1 MKKKE
6 MEILTEM
13 IVSRLIVKQQ
23 EIDDAF
29 FKKMKEHQDNVEF
42 FDVSFEPE
50 DKVSQREIYLEK
62 IKDLEAELLVQE
74 GKENYEIAD
83 TLKKTI
89 EELKFRLNENI

>member
-6 MEILTEM
+6 MEMLTEM
-13 IVSRLIVKQQ
+13 IVARIIVKQQ

-29 FKKMKEHQDNVEF
+29 IKKMVERQNNVG
-42 FDVSFEPE
+42 DVYVGFEPE
-50 DKVSQREIYLEK
+50 EKVSQREIYLEK
-62 IKDLEAELLVQE
+62 IKDLEAELSVQE
-74 GKENYEIAD
+74 GKENYEVAD